1 VLLFE
6 GETWDVLDLLVL
18 MLLLVESALVLVLVL
33 VVNMVVVGS
42 RREFES
48 VLGVGIMWLQN
59 LVNT

>member
-1 VLLFE
+1 
-6 GETWDVLDLLVL
+6 
-18 MLLLVESALVLVLVL
+18 VLVLVL